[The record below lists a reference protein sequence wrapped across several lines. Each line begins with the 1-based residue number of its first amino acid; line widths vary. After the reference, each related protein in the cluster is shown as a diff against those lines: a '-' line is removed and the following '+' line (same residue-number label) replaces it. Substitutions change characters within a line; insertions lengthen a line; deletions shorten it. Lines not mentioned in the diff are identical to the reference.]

1 MFFAGGAV
9 WRMGRESLFH
19 ANRFNFDWFNW
30 KWWVVSSFGSINAS
44 RLTVIYRLRTIEYE
58 IILFD
63 VDKNIGLDNLK
74 I

>member
-1 MFFAGGAV
+1 MFFAGGVV

-30 KWWVVSSFGSINAS
+30 KSSVVSSFGSINAL
-44 RLTVIYRLRTIEYE
+44 RLDCYLSFENIEYE

-63 VDKNIGLDNLK
+63 VVSTRT
-74 I
+74 